1 MQIVEDKL
9 QQTSLLPEIN
19 KMDILPDETVVISTQ
34 AESLNNT
41 FVLEQNLDKI
51 SAKRLMTT
59 TPHRSKP
66 PIDMRC
72 LTKSI
77 TKPVIQRKRVVINN
91 HRTGHTSRAVN
102 QENLPLIMAAT
113 RTLADPILAKS
124 VTKARTNT
132 NNILSAK
139 SGMFYLL
146 FTIIKIGNY
155 INLYVKCFSY

>member
-9 QQTSLLPEIN
+9 QQITLLSEIN
-19 KMDILPDETVVISTQ
+19 KMDTSPESNTDETVIISTQ

-51 SAKRLMTT
+51 SAKRLTTT
-59 TPHRSKP
+59 TPHRTKP

-77 TKPVIQRKRVVINN
+77 TKPVIQRKRLVINN
-91 HRTGHTSRAVN
+91 HKTGPTSRIVN

-113 RTLADPILAKS
+113 RTLADPILAKT
-124 VTKARTNT
+124 VTKTKINNINN
-132 NNILSAK
+132 NNILSTK
-139 SGMFYLL
+139 SGKFY
-146 FTIIKIGNY
+146 
-155 INLYVKCFSY
+155 